1 MGLLQVRALGI
12 VTVQTER
19 RRRLRQVEIKLGLS
33 NLSGLVRD
41 VAGVTTHVQGGVS
54 ATFCRDIQSRVVAAQ
69 AEVLFL
75 IARLG
80 LQQLILIIGD
90 VRVVALE
97 TVSHCR
103 GMNFTFYVSGIF
115 ICVASKTQCIRSG
128 RDQLDVCYVFDCA
141 DFMATGT
148 THGDR

>member
-1 MGLLQVRALGI
+1 MRLLQVRALGI

-19 RRRLRQVEIKLGLS
+19 RGRLGEVEIKLGLS

-41 VAGVTTHVQGGVS
+41 VAGVTTHVQGRVS
-54 ATFCRDIQSRVVAAQ
+54 TTFCRDVQSGIVAAQ

-80 LQQLILIIGD
+80 LQQLVLVIGD

-97 TVSHCR
+97 AVPHCR
-103 GMNFTFYVSGIF
+103 GMDFTFYVGGILVGVAGKTESGW
-115 ICVASKTQCIRSG
+115 SG
-128 RDQLDVCYVFDCA
+128 RDQLDVRYVFDCA
-141 DFMATGT
+141 DLVATGT